1 VKALNPFTNEA
12 VTVKIESATVSYKS
26 DGTLDIQI
34 EVS

>member
-1 VKALNPFTNEA
+1 